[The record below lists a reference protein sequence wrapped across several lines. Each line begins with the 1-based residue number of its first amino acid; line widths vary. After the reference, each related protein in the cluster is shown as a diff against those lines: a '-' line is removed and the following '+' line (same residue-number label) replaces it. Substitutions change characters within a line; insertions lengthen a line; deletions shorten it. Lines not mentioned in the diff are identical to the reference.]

1 MSSSISR
8 PGSLDFQK
16 HVVADWAVNL
26 SGLLNLDHPKALEAG
41 IEDRLEPIQIFTY
54 HITHPTHGTYIV
66 DSGIS
71 ESFRDPSSN
80 KDLSFIVKQAMGTD
94 LLEAHKTTKELDQ
107 ELNGI
112 KGVFLTHVH
121 MDHIM
126 GLKDLDGSVP
136 VYIGPDDAAAK
147 DLIHLATIGTT
158 NNLLSNVTAL
168 QEWDYSQSSVIDVF
182 GDGSF

>member
-1 MSSSISR
+1 MLFGIEQDATNYTNEPSRRKFTALTLSMMTMCLILITSCSATNVTTQTAELGQPSIWEEMSSSISR

-16 HVVADWAVNL
+16 HVAADWAVNL

-54 HITHPTHGTYIV
+54 HITHPTHGKYIV

-94 LLEAHKTTKELDQ
+94 LLEAHKTT
-107 ELNGI
+107 
-112 KGVFLTHVH
+112 
-121 MDHIM
+121 
-126 GLKDLDGSVP
+126 
-136 VYIGPDDAAAK
+136 
-147 DLIHLATIGTT
+147 
-158 NNLLSNVTAL
+158 
-168 QEWDYSQSSVIDVF
+168 
-182 GDGSF
+182 